1 MLSRA
6 PRHATEHPEYRV
18 PRTIATRQVARRSK
32 HGAPRASGAITIVLA
47 DDQQLVRGGI
57 RCMIE
62 VAKNIKVIGEVAD
75 GSKVVG
81 LVERLKPRLL
91 IVALAMP
98 GLNGLEI
105 TRRVCQQSPATA
117 VIMLSMY
124 SRDQYVIQ
132 ALRNGACG
140 YVMTQAKPVELI
152 RAIRKAA
159 AGSRYLSEPLSQ
171 RPMATWLHRA
181 KSAAL
186 DADET
191 LTRREREVLQ
201 LVSEG
206 FSNTR
211 IASYLSISRRTAESH
226 RASVMHKLQFRNTAH
241 LIRYVLARAVPLPL
255 T

>member
-1 MLSRA
+1 M
-6 PRHATEHPEYRV
+6 H
-18 PRTIATRQVARRSK
+18 
-32 HGAPRASGAITIVLA
+32 
-47 DDQQLVRGGI
+47 DRGGKEHQSH
-57 RCMIE
+57 R
-62 VAKNIKVIGEVAD
+62 EVAD

-171 RPMATWLHRA
+171 PNGDLAAPGKERGARRRRDTDASRARGASTRLGGLQQHAHRKLLEHQSSHRRVTPRERHAQATVQKHRTSDPLRSRA
-181 KSAAL
+181 CRTAAL
-186 DADET
+186 DVTPHPSRAPIARKSVPRDRPALDSPLSLLDALRCLRT
-191 LTRREREVLQ
+191 LYATRNR
-201 LVSEG
+201 G
-206 FSNTR
+206 PGGP
-211 IASYLSISRRTAESH
+211 RRTD
-226 RASVMHKLQFRNTAH
+226 RRSV
-241 LIRYVLARAVPLPL
+241 
-255 T
+255 